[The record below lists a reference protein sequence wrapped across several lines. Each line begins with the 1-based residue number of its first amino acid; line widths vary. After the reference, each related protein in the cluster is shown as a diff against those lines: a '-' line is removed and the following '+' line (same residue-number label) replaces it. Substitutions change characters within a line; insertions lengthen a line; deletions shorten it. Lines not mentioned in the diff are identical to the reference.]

1 MGSIT
6 DIHNPWRDAL
16 LQASFRAATFHV
28 EAGSKETGRRIVMHE
43 FPKRDL
49 PYAED
54 MGRRAKTFTIR
65 AYCIAFTQNIKGFP
79 LYSVDYRTPRNT
91 LLSALEA
98 LGQGNL
104 HLPRLRGETV
114 VVDHYRMTEEEKL
127 GGYCVFDIDFREFG
141 LPPSYTSPALN
152 TGAALNTVADVIRA
166 LVAQGAI
173 PPPRKPH
180 GQT

>member
-6 DIHNPWRDAL
+6 DIRNPWRDAL

-28 EAGSKETGRRIVMHE
+28 EAGSKENGRRIVMHE

-54 MGRRAKTFTIR
+54 MGRRAKTFTVR
-65 AYCIAFTQNIKGFP
+65 AYCIAFPKDLQGFP
-79 LYSVDYRTPRNT
+79 LYREDYRIPRNI

-98 LGQGNL
+98 LGPGRLQ
-104 HLPRLRGETV
+104 LPSLPAENV

-127 GGYCVFDIDFREFG
+127 GGYCVFDIDFKEFG
-141 LPPSYTSPALN
+141 LPPSYMTPALN
-152 TGAALNTVADVIRA
+152 TGAALNTAADVVRA
-166 LVAQGAI
+166 LVHQGAI
-173 PPPRKPH
+173 PPPRQP
-180 GQT
+180 